1 MNTCQK
7 LEGHPLFPT
16 HMQRRNALLP
26 RTGDGD
32 FSLGGEDAAAVSSVA
47 EASLVKAN
55 SPPSPGDQASA
66 RSGRRPA
73 VNMAGKAPRNGH

>member
-1 MNTCQK
+1 LNKCQK

-32 FSLGGEDAAAVSSVA
+32 FSLGGEDAAAVSGSVA

-55 SPPSPGDQASA
+55 SPPSPGDQLWPGLGDAT
-66 RSGRRPA
+66 RSS
-73 VNMAGKAPRNGH
+73 NMAGKAPC